1 MAIVAVVSHAIVPHL
16 PWPAAFALGAIVAP
30 PDAVAVIAVTRR
42 LGVSRQVETILEGEG
57 LINDATAL
65 VAYRMAVQATASGAF
80 SWVRAGAEFALA
92 GAGGVAI
99 GLGVGVMIVAIR
111 RRLTAAPDV
120 ENTISLLTPFA
131 AYIPAERL

>member
-1 MAIVAVVSHAIVPHL
+1 
-16 PWPAAFALGAIVAP
+16 
-30 PDAVAVIAVTRR
+30 
-42 LGVSRQVETILEGEG
+42 RQVETILEGEG

-80 SWVRAGAEFALA
+80 SWVRAGVEFALA

-99 GLGVGVMIVAIR
+99 GLGVGVVIVAIR
-111 RRLTAAPDV
+111 RRLTAAPEV

-131 AYIPAERL
+131 AYVPAERLGASGILAVVAVGLYVARQAPRILSPET